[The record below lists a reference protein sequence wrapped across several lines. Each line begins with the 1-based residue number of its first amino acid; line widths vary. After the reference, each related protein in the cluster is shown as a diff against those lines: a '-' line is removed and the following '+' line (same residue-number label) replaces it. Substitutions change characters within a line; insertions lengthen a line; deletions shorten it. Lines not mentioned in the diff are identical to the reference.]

1 VSFNGGFNPVATGGS
16 NQLFEAQQLAARKQQ
31 ELLRTYELQQ
41 QLESTRFIPSRMGLN
56 FALLH
61 LPPKRL
67 EDSAFQAER
76 GENKTRPAERK
87 KKEREK
93 EKERKEERENIIV

>member
-1 VSFNGGFNPVATGGS
+1 
-16 NQLFEAQQLAARKQQ
+16 
-31 ELLRTYELQQ
+31 
-41 QLESTRFIPSRMGLN
+41 MGLN

-67 EDSAFQAER
+67 EDSVFQAER
-76 GENKTRPAERK
+76 GEKKTRPAERK